1 MNYGLPYKG
10 SKNRIAKKII
20 DILPPAPV
28 LYDVFC
34 GGCAIT
40 HAALLSGKY
49 SRVVAN
55 DINSM
60 IPHAFET
67 ALAGGFRN
75 EDRWISR
82 GDFQKL
88 YKTDPYVAICF
99 SFGNNLHQYCYARDL
114 EPYKRALHYAIFW
127 KDTGP
132 WRELCPET
140 ADALK
145 KTVESEQDR
154 HKRRIGAGRAI
165 VTALKAGLM
174 NGTINPAVMDKPIY
188 RKIRKEKK
196 PELRTQSAE
205 SVERLK
211 SLETLENDE
220 RLQRLESLERFERLK
235 NLECLQTDESLC
247 RLQSLESLERFERL
261 KNLECLQTDESLC
274 RLQSLER
281 LDRITDVDVPP
292 VLTVTTGDY
301 RALNFERGGI
311 IYCDPPYKSTEERYG
326 QDFDFND
333 FYSWCEHQANPVF
346 ISEYTMPEDRFVPVA
361 AFTVTRKMDTKKS
374 SICSEKI
381 WRPRCQLGI

>member
-10 SKNRIAKKII
+10 SKNRIAKKIL
-20 DILPPAPV
+20 DVLPPAPV
-28 LYDVFC
+28 LYDVFA

-55 DINSM
+55 DINGM
-60 IPHAFET
+60 VPAAFEK
-67 ALAGGFRN
+67 AIRGGFRN

-82 GDFQKL
+82 ADFQRL
-88 YKTDPYVAICF
+88 YKTDPYVANCF
-99 SFGNNLHQYCYARDL
+99 SFGNDLRWYCYAREL

-127 KDTGP
+127 QDTGP

-145 KTVESEQDR
+145 KAVESEPDR

-174 NGTINPAVMDKPIY
+174 NGTIDPAVMDKPIY
-188 RKIRKEKK
+188 KKIRKEKTPGLRIK
-196 PELRTQSAE
+196 PAE
-205 SVERLK
+205 SV
-211 SLETLENDE
+211 
-220 RLQRLESLERFERLK
+220 ERLK

-247 RLQSLESLERFERL
+247 RLQSLESLE
-261 KNLECLQTDESLC
+261 
-274 RLQSLER
+274 
-281 LDRITDVDVPP
+281 RITDVDVPP

-311 IYCDPPYKSTEERYG
+311 IYCDPPYKTTKERYG
-326 QDFDFND
+326 RGFDFDD

-361 AFTVTRKMDTKKS
+361 AVTVTRKMNAAKS
-374 SICSEKI
+374 SICHEKI
-381 WRPRCQLGI
+381 WRPRVQL

>member
-10 SKNRIAKKII
+10 SKNRIAKKIL
-20 DILPPAPV
+20 DVLPAAPV

-55 DINSM
+55 DINGM
-60 IPHAFET
+60 IPAAFEK
-67 ALAGGFRN
+67 AIRGGFRN

-82 GDFQKL
+82 EEFRRL
-88 YKTDPYVAICF
+88 YLSDPYVAICF
-99 SFGNNLHQYCYARDL
+99 SFGNNLHEYCYARPL

-127 KDTGP
+127 QDTGP
-132 WRELCPET
+132 WRDLCPET

-145 KTVESEQDR
+145 TAVESETDR
-154 HKRRIGAGRAI
+154 HKRRIKAGRAI

-174 NGTINPAVMDKPIY
+174 NGSIDPAVMDKPIY
-188 RKIRKEKK
+188 KKIRKEKTSGLRIK
-196 PELRTQSAE
+196 PAG

-220 RLQRLESLERFERLK
+220 RLQRLERLERFERLK
-235 NLECLQTDESLC
+235 NLETLQTDESLC
-247 RLQSLESLERFERL
+247 G
-261 KNLECLQTDESLC
+261 LQT
-274 RLQSLER
+274 LER
-281 LDRITDVDVPP
+281 LERITDVDVP

-301 RALNFERGGI
+301 RALNFEQGGI

-326 QDFDFND
+326 RDFDFNG
-333 FYSWCEHQANPVF
+333 FYSWCEAQTLPVF
-346 ISEYTMPEDRFVPVA
+346 ISEYTMPEDRFVSVA
-361 AFTVTRKMDTKKS
+361 SFTVTRKMDTKKS
-374 SICSEKI
+374 SICHEKI
-381 WRPRCQLGI
+381 WRPRCQLDI

>member
-10 SKNRIAKKII
+10 SKNRIAKKIL

-49 SRVVAN
+49 KSVVAN
-55 DINSM
+55 DITGM
-60 IPHAFET
+60 IPAAFEK
-67 ALAGGFRN
+67 AIRGGFRN

-82 GDFQKL
+82 EEFRRL
-88 YKTDPYVAICF
+88 YLSDPYVAMCF
-99 SFGNNLHQYCYARDL
+99 SFGNNLHEYCYAREL

-127 KDTGP
+127 KDTAP

-145 KTVESEQDR
+145 KAVESEQDR
-154 HKRRIGAGRAI
+154 HKRRIGAGLAI
-165 VTALKAGLM
+165 VTALKTGLM
-174 NGTINPAVMDKPIY
+174 NGSIDPAVMDKPIY
-188 RKIRKEKK
+188 RKIREEKT
-196 PELRTQSAE
+196 PGLSLHLQSAISLE
-205 SVERLK
+205 CRLQSLERLKRFERLK

-235 NLECLQTDESLC
+235 NLETLQTDESLC
-247 RLQSLESLERFERL
+247 GLQSLE
-261 KNLECLQTDESLC
+261 
-274 RLQSLER
+274 
-281 LDRITDVDVPP
+281 RITDVDVPP

-326 QDFDFND
+326 REYDFNG

-361 AFTVTRKMDTKKS
+361 AFTVKRKMDAKKS
-374 SICSEKI
+374 SICHEKI
-381 WRPRCQLGI
+381 WRPRIQL

>member
-10 SKNRIAKKII
+10 SKNRIAKKIL
-20 DILPPAPV
+20 DVLPDAPV

-40 HAALLSGKY
+40 HAAMLSGKY

-55 DINSM
+55 DINGM

-67 ALAGGFRN
+67 AITGGFRN

-82 GDFQKL
+82 NDFQKL
-88 YKTDPYVAICF
+88 YKTNPYVAICF
-99 SFGNNLHQYCYARDL
+99 SFGNNLREYCYAREL

-145 KTVESEQDR
+145 KAVESERDR

-174 NGTINPAVMDKPIY
+174 NGTIDPAVMDKPIY
-188 RKIRKEKK
+188 RKIRKEKTSG
-196 PELRTQSAE
+196 LRI
-205 SVERLK
+205 
-211 SLETLENDE
+211 
-220 RLQRLESLERFERLK
+220 RLESAGRVERLERFERLK
-235 NLECLQTDESLC
+235 NLETLQTDESLC
-247 RLQSLESLERFERL
+247 RLQNLERPE
-261 KNLECLQTDESLC
+261 
-274 RLQSLER
+274 
-281 LDRITDVDVPP
+281 RITDVDVPP

-301 RALNFERGGI
+301 RALNFEQGGI

-326 QDFDFND
+326 REFDFED
-333 FYSWCEHQANPVF
+333 FYAWCEHQANPVF

-374 SICSEKI
+374 SICHEKI
-381 WRPRCQLGI
+381 WRPRAQL

>member
-10 SKNRIAKKII
+10 SKSRIAKKIL
-20 DILPPAPV
+20 DVLPAAPV
-28 LYDVFC
+28 LFDVFC

-55 DINSM
+55 DINGM

-67 ALAGGFRN
+67 AITGGFRN

-82 GDFQKL
+82 DDFQKL

-99 SFGNNLHQYCYARDL
+99 SFGNNLRWYCYAREL

-127 KDTGP
+127 QDTGP

-145 KTVESEQDR
+145 KVVESEQDR

-174 NGTINPAVMDKPIY
+174 NGTIDPAVMDKPIY
-188 RKIRKEKK
+188 RKIRKEKTSG
-196 PELRTQSAE
+196 LRI
-205 SVERLK
+205 
-211 SLETLENDE
+211 
-220 RLQRLESLERFERLK
+220 RLESAGRVERLERFERLK
-235 NLECLQTDESLC
+235 NLETLQTDESLC
-247 RLQSLESLERFERL
+247 RLQNLERPE
-261 KNLECLQTDESLC
+261 
-274 RLQSLER
+274 
-281 LDRITDVDVPP
+281 RITDVDVPP

-301 RALNFERGGI
+301 RALNFEQGGI

-326 QDFDFND
+326 REFDFED
-333 FYSWCEHQANPVF
+333 FYAWCEHQANPVF

-374 SICSEKI
+374 SICHEKI
-381 WRPRCQLGI
+381 WRPRCQLDI

>member
-10 SKNRIAKKII
+10 SKNRIAKKIL
-20 DILPPAPV
+20 DVLPAAPV

-34 GGCAIT
+34 GGCAVT

-49 SRVVAN
+49 KSVVAN
-55 DINSM
+55 DINGM
-60 IPHAFET
+60 IPHAFEIAIT
-67 ALAGGFRN
+67 GGFKN

-82 GDFQKL
+82 EEFRRL
-88 YKTDPYVAICF
+88 YLSDPYVAICF
-99 SFGNNLHQYCYARDL
+99 SFGNNLHEYCYAREL

-127 KDTGP
+127 KDIAP
-132 WRELCPET
+132 WAELCPET

-145 KTVESEQDR
+145 KAVESEQDR

-174 NGTINPAVMDKPIY
+174 NGTIDPAVMNKSIY
-188 RKIRKEKK
+188 RKIRKEKT
-196 PELRTQSAE
+196 PGLSLQSAE

-211 SLETLENDE
+211 SLETLEHDE

-235 NLECLQTDESLC
+235 SLETLQTDESLC
-247 RLQSLESLERFERL
+247 RVQSLES
-261 KNLECLQTDESLC
+261 QG
-274 RLQSLER
+274 
-281 LDRITDVDVPP
+281 RINSVDVPP
-292 VLTVTTGDY
+292 VLSVTTRDY
-301 RALNFERGGI
+301 REMEGSAPGI

-326 QDFDFND
+326 REFDFDG

-361 AFTVTRKMDTKKS
+361 AFTLNRKMDTKKS
-374 SICSEKI
+374 SICHEKI
-381 WRPRCQLGI
+381 WRPRTQL

>member
-10 SKNRIAKKII
+10 SKNRIAKKIL
-20 DILPPAPV
+20 DVLPAAPV

-55 DINSM
+55 DINGM
-60 IPHAFET
+60 IPHAFEK
-67 ALAGGFRN
+67 AIRGGFRN

-82 GDFQKL
+82 DDFQKL

-99 SFGNNLHQYCYARDL
+99 SFGNNLHGYCYARDL

-127 KDTGP
+127 KDTAP
-132 WRELCPET
+132 WRDLCPET

-145 KTVESEQDR
+145 KAVESEQDR

-165 VTALKAGLM
+165 VTALKTGLM
-174 NGTINPAVMDKPIY
+174 NGTIDPAVMDKPIY
-188 RKIRKEKK
+188 RKIRKEKT
-196 PELRTQSAE
+196 PGLGIQPAE

-211 SLETLENDE
+211 NLETLEHDE
-220 RLQRLESLERFERLK
+220 RMQRLKSLERFERLK
-235 NLECLQTDESLC
+235 NLET
-247 RLQSLESLERFERL
+247 
-261 KNLECLQTDESLC
+261 LQTDESLC

-281 LDRITDVDVPP
+281 LERITDVDVPP

-326 QDFDFND
+326 RGFDFDG
-333 FYSWCEHQANPVF
+333 FYAWCEHQANPVF

-361 AFTVTRKMDTKKS
+361 AVTVTRKLNAAKS
-374 SICSEKI
+374 SICHEKI
-381 WRPRCQLGI
+381 WRPRTQL

>member
-10 SKNRIAKKII
+10 SKNRIAKKIL
-20 DILPPAPV
+20 DVLPAAPV

-55 DINSM
+55 DINGM

-67 ALAGGFRN
+67 AMKGGFRD
-75 EDRWISR
+75 EDRWIPR
-82 GDFQKL
+82 DDFQSL

-99 SFGNNLHQYCYARDL
+99 SFGNNLHEYCYAREL

-132 WRELCPET
+132 WAELCPET

-145 KTVESEQDR
+145 KAIESETDR
-154 HKRRIGAGRAI
+154 HKRRIKAGRAI

-174 NGTINPAVMDKPIY
+174 NGTIDPAVMDKPIY
-188 RKIRKEKK
+188 RKIRKEKTSG
-196 PELRTQSAE
+196 LRIQSAKR
-205 SVERLK
+205 VERLK
-211 SLETLENDE
+211 SLETLENGE

-235 NLECLQTDESLC
+235 NLETLQTDESLC
-247 RLQSLESLERFERL
+247 RLQSLEHL
-261 KNLECLQTDESLC
+261 K
-274 RLQSLER
+274 
-281 LDRITDVDVPP
+281 RITDVDVPP

-301 RALNFERGGI
+301 RALKFDRPGI

-326 QDFDFND
+326 REFDFAS

-374 SICSEKI
+374 SICPEKI

>member
-1 MNYGLPYKG
+1 MNYGLPYIG
-10 SKNRIAKKII
+10 SKNRIAKKIL
-20 DILPPAPV
+20 DVLPAAPV

-49 SRVVAN
+49 SKVVAN
-55 DINSM
+55 DINGM

-67 ALAGGFRN
+67 ALAGGFRD

-82 GDFQKL
+82 NDFQKL

-99 SFGNNLHQYCYARDL
+99 SFGNNLRSYCYAREL

-145 KTVESEQDR
+145 KAVESEQDR

-188 RKIRKEKK
+188 KKIRGKY
-196 PELRTQSAE
+196 PRVFLQSGWLAK
-205 SVERLK
+205 RMQN
-211 SLETLENDE
+211 LETLENDE
-220 RLQRLESLERFERLK
+220 RFQRLESLE
-235 NLECLQTDESLC
+235 
-247 RLQSLESLERFERL
+247 
-261 KNLECLQTDESLC
+261 
-274 RLQSLER
+274 
-281 LDRITDVDVPP
+281 RITDVDVPP

-301 RALNFERGGI
+301 REMEFSAPGI

-326 QDFDFND
+326 REFDFAG
-333 FYSWCEHQANPVF
+333 FYAWCEHQANPVY

-361 AFTVTRKMDTKKS
+361 SFTVIRKMDTKKS
-374 SICSEKI
+374 SICPEKI

>member
-10 SKNRIAKKII
+10 SKNRIAKKIL
-20 DILPPAPV
+20 DVLPAAPV

-34 GGCAIT
+34 GGCAVT

-49 SRVVAN
+49 KSVVAN
-55 DINSM
+55 DINGM

-67 ALAGGFRN
+67 AITGGFRN

-82 GDFQKL
+82 DDFQRL

-99 SFGNNLHQYCYARDL
+99 SFGNNLHEYCYARDL

-145 KTVESEQDR
+145 KAVESEQDR

-165 VTALKAGLM
+165 VTALKTGLM
-174 NGTINPAVMDKPIY
+174 NGTIDPAVMNKPIY
-188 RKIRKEKK
+188 KKIRPHNKLIS
-196 PELRTQSAE
+196 PH
-205 SVERLK
+205 
-211 SLETLENDE
+211 
-220 RLQRLESLERFERLK
+220 LESCERLERFERLK
-235 NLECLQTDESLC
+235 NLET
-247 RLQSLESLERFERL
+247 
-261 KNLECLQTDESLC
+261 LQTDESLC

-281 LDRITDVDVPP
+281 LERITDVDVPP

-311 IYCDPPYKSTEERYG
+311 IYCDPPYKNTRQYHTVG
-326 QDFDFND
+326 TFDFDA
-333 FYSWCEHQANPVF
+333 FYSWCEAQTLPVY
-346 ISEYTMPEDRFVPVA
+346 ISEYSMPEDRFVPVA
-361 AFTVTRKMDTKKS
+361 AFTVTRKMDAQKS
-374 SICSEKI
+374 SICHEKI
-381 WRPRCQLGI
+381 WRPRCQLDI

>member
-10 SKNRIAKKII
+10 SKNRIAKKIL
-20 DILPPAPV
+20 DVLPAAPV

-40 HAALLSGKY
+40 HAAMLSGKY

-55 DINSM
+55 DINGM

-67 ALAGGFRN
+67 AITGGFRN

-82 GDFQKL
+82 DDFQRL

-99 SFGNNLHQYCYARDL
+99 IFGNNLREYCYAREL

-127 KDTGP
+127 KDIAP

-145 KTVESEQDR
+145 KAVESEQDR
-154 HKRRIGAGRAI
+154 HKRRIKAGRAI

-174 NGTINPAVMDKPIY
+174 NGSIDPAVMNKPIY
-188 RKIRKEKK
+188 RKIRKEKT
-196 PELRTQSAE
+196 PGLRIKSAE
-205 SVERLK
+205 SVGRLK
-211 SLETLENDE
+211 SLEPLENDE
-220 RLQRLESLERFERLK
+220 RLQRLQSMKRFERLK
-235 NLECLQTDESLC
+235 NLET
-247 RLQSLESLERFERL
+247 
-261 KNLECLQTDESLC
+261 LQTDESLC

-281 LDRITDVDVPP
+281 LDRINSVDVPP
-292 VLTVTTGDY
+292 VLTVTTGNY
-301 RALNFERGGI
+301 RALTFERGGI

-326 QDFDFND
+326 RDFDFAG
-333 FYSWCEHQANPVF
+333 FYAWCEHQANPVF
-346 ISEYTMPEDRFVPVA
+346 ISEYTMPEDLFVPVA
-361 AFTVTRKMDTKKS
+361 SFTVTRKMDTKKS
-374 SICSEKI
+374 SICPEKI

>member
-10 SKNRIAKKII
+10 SKNRIAKKIL
-20 DILPPAPV
+20 DVLPAAPV

-40 HAALLSGKY
+40 HAAMLSGKY

-55 DINSM
+55 DINGM

-67 ALAGGFRN
+67 ALAEGFRN

-82 GDFQKL
+82 DDFQKL

-99 SFGNNLHQYCYARDL
+99 SFGNNLHQYCYAREL

-127 KDTGP
+127 KDTAP

-145 KTVESEQDR
+145 AAIESEQDR

-174 NGTINPAVMDKPIY
+174 NGTIDPAVMNKPIY
-188 RKIRKEKK
+188 KKIRGKY
-196 PELRTQSAE
+196 PRVYLQSGWLAE
-205 SVERLK
+205 RM
-211 SLETLENDE
+211 
-220 RLQRLESLERFERLK
+220 
-235 NLECLQTDESLC
+235 
-247 RLQSLESLERFERL
+247 QSLESLERI
-261 KNLECLQTDESLC
+261 NS
-274 RLQSLER
+274 
-281 LDRITDVDVPP
+281 VDVPP
-292 VLTVTTGDY
+292 VLSVATVDY
-301 RALNFERGGI
+301 KALNFERGGI

-326 QDFDFND
+326 RDFDFAG

-361 AFTVTRKMDTKKS
+361 SFTVIRKMDTKKS
-374 SICSEKI
+374 SICPEKI

>member
-10 SKNRIAKKII
+10 SKNRIAKKIL
-20 DILPPAPV
+20 DVLPAAPV
-28 LYDVFC
+28 LYDVFA

-55 DINSM
+55 DINGM

-67 ALAGGFRN
+67 AIAGGFRN

-82 GDFQKL
+82 DNFQKL

-99 SFGNNLHQYCYARDL
+99 SFGNNLREYCYARDL

-127 KDTGP
+127 KDTAP

-145 KTVESEQDR
+145 KAMESEQDR

-165 VTALKAGLM
+165 VTALKTGLM
-174 NGTINPAVMDKPIY
+174 NGSIDPAVMNKPIY
-188 RKIRKEKK
+188 KKIR
-196 PELRTQSAE
+196 LHNLE
-205 SVERLK
+205 SRKRFECLNN
-211 SLETLENDE
+211 LET
-220 RLQRLESLERFERLK
+220 
-235 NLECLQTDESLC
+235 
-247 RLQSLESLERFERL
+247 
-261 KNLECLQTDESLC
+261 LQTDESLC

-281 LDRITDVDVPP
+281 ITDVDVPL
-292 VLTVTTGDY
+292 VLTVTTEDY
-301 RALNFERGGI
+301 KALTFEQGGI

-326 QDFDFND
+326 RDFDFED

-346 ISEYTMPEDRFVPVA
+346 ISEYTMPEDLFAPVA
-361 AFTVTRKMDTKKS
+361 SFTVIRKMDTKKS
-374 SICSEKI
+374 NICHEKI
-381 WRPRCQLGI
+381 WRPRTQL

>member
-10 SKNRIAKKII
+10 SKNRIAKKIL

-28 LYDVFC
+28 LYDVFA

-55 DINSM
+55 DINGM

-67 ALAGGFRN
+67 AITGGFRN

-82 GDFQKL
+82 DDFQRL

-99 SFGNNLHQYCYARDL
+99 SFGNNLHEYCYARAL

-145 KTVESEQDR
+145 KAVESEQDR
-154 HKRRIGAGRAI
+154 HKRRIKAGRAI
-165 VTALKAGLM
+165 VTALKTGVM
-174 NGTINPAVMDKPIY
+174 NGTIDPAVMNKSIY
-188 RKIRKEKK
+188 RKIRKEKT
-196 PELRTQSAE
+196 PGVRLQSAE
-205 SVERLK
+205 SVEHLK

-220 RLQRLESLERFERLK
+220 RLQRLESLESFERLK
-235 NLECLQTDESLC
+235 NLET
-247 RLQSLESLERFERL
+247 
-261 KNLECLQTDESLC
+261 LQTDESLC

-281 LDRITDVDVPP
+281 LERITDVDVPP
-292 VLTVTTGDY
+292 VLTVTTWDY
-301 RALNFERGGI
+301 REMEFSAPGI
-311 IYCDPPYKSTEERYG
+311 IYCDPPYKTTSERYG
-326 QDFDFND
+326 RDFDFDD
-333 FYSWCEHQANPVF
+333 FYAWCEHQANPVF

-361 AFTVTRKMDTKKS
+361 AFTVTRKMDAAKS
-374 SICSEKI
+374 SICHEKI
-381 WRPRCQLGI
+381 WRPRCQLDI

>member
-10 SKNRIAKKII
+10 SKNRIAKKIL
-20 DILPPAPV
+20 DVLPAAPV

-55 DINSM
+55 DINGM
-60 IPHAFET
+60 IPHAFEK
-67 ALAGGFRN
+67 AIRGGFRN

-82 GDFQKL
+82 DEFQRL

-99 SFGNNLHQYCYARDL
+99 SFGNNLHEYCYAREL

-127 KDTGP
+127 KDIAP
-132 WRELCPET
+132 WAELCPET

-145 KTVESEQDR
+145 KAVESEQDR
-154 HKRRIGAGRAI
+154 HKRRIKAGRAI

-174 NGTINPAVMDKPIY
+174 NGSIDPAVMNKPIY
-188 RKIRKEKK
+188 RKIRKEKT
-196 PELRTQSAE
+196 PGLRIKSAE

-235 NLECLQTDESLC
+235 NLETLQTDESLC
-247 RLQSLESLERFERL
+247 RLQG
-261 KNLECLQTDESLC
+261 
-274 RLQSLER
+274 LER
-281 LDRITDVDVPP
+281 LGRITDVDVPP
-292 VLTVTTGDY
+292 VLSVTTGDY
-301 RALNFERGGI
+301 RALNFERDGI
-311 IYCDPPYKSTEERYG
+311 IYCDPPYKSTDERYG
-326 QDFDFND
+326 REFDFNG
-333 FYSWCEHQANPVF
+333 FYAWCLHQANPVY
-346 ISEYTMPEDRFVPVA
+346 ISEYTMPEDLFAPVA
-361 AFTVTRKMDTKKS
+361 SFTVIRKMDTKKS
-374 SICSEKI
+374 SICHEKI
-381 WRPRCQLGI
+381 WRPRIQL

>member
-10 SKNRIAKKII
+10 SKNRIAKKIL
-20 DILPPAPV
+20 DVLPAAPV
-28 LYDVFC
+28 LYDVFA

-55 DINSM
+55 DVNGM
-60 IPHAFET
+60 IPAAFEK
-67 ALAGGFRN
+67 AIRGGFRN

-82 GDFQKL
+82 DDFQKL

-99 SFGNNLHQYCYARDL
+99 SFGNNLRWYCYAREL

-145 KTVESEQDR
+145 AAVESETDR
-154 HKRRIGAGRAI
+154 HKRRIKAGRAI
-165 VTALKAGLM
+165 VTALKTGLV
-174 NGTINPAVMDKPIY
+174 NGTIDPAVMNKSIY
-188 RKIRKEKK
+188 RKIR
-196 PELRTQSAE
+196 
-205 SVERLK
+205 
-211 SLETLENDE
+211 LEND
-220 RLQRLESLERFERLK
+220 ERFERLK
-235 NLECLQTDESLC
+235 NLET
-247 RLQSLESLERFERL
+247 
-261 KNLECLQTDESLC
+261 LQTDESLC

-281 LDRITDVDVPP
+281 LERITDVDVPVDVPP

-311 IYCDPPYKSTEERYG
+311 IYCDPPYKNTRQYHTVG
-326 QDFDFND
+326 TFDFEA

-361 AFTVTRKMDTKKS
+361 AFTVTRKMDARKS
-374 SICSEKI
+374 SICPEKI
-381 WRPRCQLGI
+381 WRPRIQL

>member
-10 SKNRIAKKII
+10 SKNRIAKKIL
-20 DILPPAPV
+20 DVLPAAPV

-55 DINSM
+55 DINGM

-67 ALAGGFRN
+67 AITGGFRN

-82 GDFQKL
+82 DDFQRL

-99 SFGNNLHQYCYARDL
+99 SFGNNLHEYCYARDL

-145 KTVESEQDR
+145 RAVESEQDR
-154 HKRRIGAGRAI
+154 HKRRISAGRAI

-174 NGTINPAVMDKPIY
+174 NGTIDPAVMDKPIY
-188 RKIRKEKK
+188 KKIRKEKK
-196 PELRTQSAE
+196 PGLRLQPAE

-220 RLQRLESLERFERLK
+220 RLQRLER
-235 NLECLQTDESLC
+235 
-247 RLQSLESLERFERL
+247 LESLERFERL
-261 KNLECLQTDESLC
+261 KNLETLQTDESLH

-281 LDRITDVDVPP
+281 LKRITDVNVPP
-292 VLTVTTGDY
+292 ALTVTTGDY

-326 QDFDFND
+326 REFDFEA
-333 FYSWCEHQANPVF
+333 FYSWCDHQVNPVF

-361 AFTVTRKMDTKKS
+361 SFTVIRKMDTKKS
-374 SICSEKI
+374 SICPEKI
-381 WRPRCQLGI
+381 WRPRCQLDI

>member
-10 SKNRIAKKII
+10 SKNRIAKKIL
-20 DILPPAPV
+20 DVLPAAPV

-55 DINSM
+55 DLNGM

-67 ALAGGFRN
+67 AITGGFRN

-82 GDFQKL
+82 GDFQRL

-99 SFGNNLHQYCYARDL
+99 SFGNNLHEYCYAREL

-127 KDTGP
+127 QDTGP

-145 KTVESEQDR
+145 RAVESEQDR

-165 VTALKAGLM
+165 VTALKAGLT
-174 NGTINPAVMDKPIY
+174 NGTIDPAVMDKPIY
-188 RKIRKEKK
+188 RKIRKEKSPGFRLK
-196 PELRTQSAE
+196 SAE
-205 SVERLK
+205 GVERLK

-235 NLECLQTDESLC
+235 NLETLQTDKSLC
-247 RLQSLESLERFERL
+247 RLQSLESLE
-261 KNLECLQTDESLC
+261 
-274 RLQSLER
+274 
-281 LDRITDVDVPP
+281 RITDVDVPP
-292 VLTVTTGDY
+292 VLTVTTRDY

-311 IYCDPPYKSTEERYG
+311 IYCDPPYKNTKERYG
-326 QDFDFND
+326 REFDFNG

-361 AFTVTRKMDTKKS
+361 AFTVTRKLDARKS
-374 SICSEKI
+374 SICHEKI
-381 WRPRCQLGI
+381 WRPRCQLDI

>member
-10 SKNRIAKKII
+10 SKNRIAKKIL
-20 DILPPAPV
+20 DVLPPAPV

-55 DINSM
+55 DINGM
-60 IPHAFET
+60 IPAAFEK
-67 ALAGGFRN
+67 AIRGGFRN

-82 GDFQKL
+82 DDFQRL

-99 SFGNNLHQYCYARDL
+99 SFGNNLHEYCYAREL

-127 KDTGP
+127 KDIAP

-145 KTVESEQDR
+145 KAVESEQDR

-174 NGTINPAVMDKPIY
+174 NGTIDPAVMNKSIY
-188 RKIRKEKK
+188 GKIRKEKTSG
-196 PELRTQSAE
+196 LGIQSAE
-205 SVERLK
+205 RVERLK

-220 RLQRLESLERFERLK
+220 RLQRLESLERFEGLK
-235 NLECLQTDESLC
+235 NLET
-247 RLQSLESLERFERL
+247 
-261 KNLECLQTDESLC
+261 LQTDESLC

-281 LDRITDVDVPP
+281 PERITDVDVPP

-326 QDFDFND
+326 REFDFNG

-374 SICSEKI
+374 SICPEKI
-381 WRPRCQLGI
+381 WRPRCQLDI

>member
-1 MNYGLPYKG
+1 MFC
-10 SKNRIAKKII
+10 
-20 DILPPAPV
+20 PPR
-28 LYDVFC
+28 LSCMMFFC

-55 DINSM
+55 DINGM

-82 GDFQKL
+82 DDFQRL

-99 SFGNNLHQYCYARDL
+99 SFGNNLYEYCYAREL

-145 KTVESEQDR
+145 KAVESEQDR

-165 VTALKAGLM
+165 VKELKAGLM
-174 NGTINPAVMDKPIY
+174 NGTIDPAVMDKPIY
-188 RKIRKEKK
+188 RKIRKEKT
-196 PELRTQSAE
+196 PELRIQSAE

-220 RLQRLESLERFERLK
+220 RLQRLE
-235 NLECLQTDESLC
+235 
-247 RLQSLESLERFERL
+247 
-261 KNLECLQTDESLC
+261 
-274 RLQSLER
+274 
-281 LDRITDVDVPP
+281 RINAGRRAP
-292 VLTVTTGDY
+292 VLNVTTGDY
-301 RALNFERGGI
+301 REMEFSAPGI

-326 QDFDFND
+326 RDFDFED
-333 FYSWCEHQANPVF
+333 FYSWCLHQSNPVF

-361 AFTVTRKMDTKKS
+361 VFTVTRKMSAKKS
-374 SICSEKI
+374 NICPEKI

>member
-1 MNYGLPYKG
+1 MNYGLPYQG
-10 SKNRIAKKII
+10 SKNRIARRLV
-20 DILPPAPV
+20 DALPAAPV

-55 DINSM
+55 DINGM
-60 IPHAFET
+60 IPAAFEK
-67 ALAGGFRN
+67 AIRGGFRN

-82 GDFQKL
+82 DDFRRL
-88 YKTDPYVAICF
+88 YKTDPYVASCF
-99 SFGNNLHQYCYARDL
+99 SFGNNLRWYCYARDL

-145 KTVESEQDR
+145 KAVESEQDR

-165 VTALKAGLM
+165 VTALKTGLM
-174 NGTINPAVMDKPIY
+174 NGTIDPAVMDKPIY
-188 RKIRKEKK
+188 KKIRKGKTSG
-196 PELRTQSAE
+196 LRLQS
-205 SVERLK
+205 
-211 SLETLENDE
+211 DE

-235 NLECLQTDESLC
+235 NLET
-247 RLQSLESLERFERL
+247 LQSLESL
-261 KNLECLQTDESLC
+261 N
-274 RLQSLER
+274 
-281 LDRITDVDVPP
+281 RINAVNAPP
-292 VLTVTTGDY
+292 VLTVTTEDY
-301 RALNFERGGI
+301 KALTFEQGGI
-311 IYCDPPYKSTEERYG
+311 IYCDPPYKTTKERYG
-326 QDFDFND
+326 REFDFNG

-361 AFTVTRKMDTKKS
+361 AFTVTRKLNAAKS
-374 SICSEKI
+374 NICPEKI
-381 WRPRCQLGI
+381 WRPRTQL

>member
-10 SKNRIAKKII
+10 SKNRIAKRLV
-20 DILPPAPV
+20 DALPAAPV
-28 LYDVFC
+28 LYDVFA

-49 SRVVAN
+49 KSVVAN
-55 DINSM
+55 DINGM
-60 IPHAFET
+60 IPHAFEK
-67 ALAGGFRN
+67 AIRGGFRN

-82 GDFQKL
+82 EEFRRL
-88 YKTDPYVAICF
+88 YLSDPYVAMCF
-99 SFGNNLHQYCYARDL
+99 SFANNLKDYCYAGNL

-145 KTVESEQDR
+145 KAVESEQDR

-174 NGTINPAVMDKPIY
+174 NGTIDPAVMDKPIY
-188 RKIRKEKK
+188 KKIRLHNKLIS
-196 PELRTQSAE
+196 PH
-205 SVERLK
+205 
-211 SLETLENDE
+211 LEH
-220 RLQRLESLERFERLK
+220 LER
-235 NLECLQTDESLC
+235 
-247 RLQSLESLERFERL
+247 LERFERL

-281 LDRITDVDVPP
+281 ITDVDVPP
-292 VLTVTTGDY
+292 VLTVTTEDY

-326 QDFDFND
+326 REFDFNG
-333 FYSWCEHQANPVF
+333 FYSWCLHQANPVY
-346 ISEYTMPEDRFVPVA
+346 ISEYTMPEDLFAPVTS
-361 AFTVTRKMDTKKS
+361 FTVTRKMDTKKS
-374 SICSEKI
+374 SICHEKI
-381 WRPRCQLGI
+381 WRPRTQL

>member
-10 SKNRIAKKII
+10 SKNRIAKKIL
-20 DILPPAPV
+20 DVLPAAPV

-40 HAALLSGKY
+40 HAAILSGKY

-55 DINSM
+55 DINGM

-67 ALAGGFRN
+67 ALKGGFRN

-82 GDFQKL
+82 DDFQKL

-99 SFGNNLHQYCYARDL
+99 SFGNNLHEYCYAREL

-127 KDTGP
+127 KDIAP
-132 WRELCPET
+132 WAELCPET

-145 KTVESEQDR
+145 KAVESEQDR

-174 NGTINPAVMDKPIY
+174 NGTIDPAVMDKPIY
-188 RKIRKEKK
+188 KKIRGKY
-196 PELRTQSAE
+196 PRVYLQSGWLAE
-205 SVERLK
+205 RMQ
-211 SLETLENDE
+211 SLETLKNDE

-235 NLECLQTDESLC
+235 NLETLQTDESLC
-247 RLQSLESLERFERL
+247 RLQSLESLER
-261 KNLECLQTDESLC
+261 
-274 RLQSLER
+274 
-281 LDRITDVDVPP
+281 ITDVDVPP
-292 VLTVTTGDY
+292 ALTVTTGDY
-301 RALNFERGGI
+301 REMEFSAPGI
-311 IYCDPPYKSTEERYG
+311 IYCDPPYKSTDERYG
-326 QDFDFND
+326 REFDFNG
-333 FYSWCEHQANPVF
+333 FYAWCEHQANPVF
-346 ISEYTMPEDRFVPVA
+346 ISEYTMPEERFVPVA

-374 SICSEKI
+374 SICPEKI

>member
-10 SKNRIAKKII
+10 SKNRIAKKIL
-20 DILPPAPV
+20 DVLPAAPV
-28 LYDVFC
+28 LYDVFA

-49 SRVVAN
+49 SKVVAN
-55 DINSM
+55 DINDM

-67 ALAGGFRN
+67 AVTGGFRN

-82 GDFQKL
+82 DDFQRL
-88 YKTDPYVAICF
+88 YKTDPYVASCF
-99 SFGNNLHQYCYARDL
+99 SFGNNLRWYCYAREL

-145 KTVESEQDR
+145 KAVESEQDR

-165 VTALKAGLM
+165 VTALKTGLM
-174 NGTINPAVMDKPIY
+174 NGTIDPAVMNKSIY
-188 RKIRKEKK
+188 RKIR
-196 PELRTQSAE
+196 
-205 SVERLK
+205 
-211 SLETLENDE
+211 LENDE
-220 RLQRLESLERFERLK
+220 RLQRLK

-247 RLQSLESLERFERL
+247 RLQKPGKDNR
-261 KNLECLQTDESLC
+261 C
-274 RLQSLER
+274 RCA
-281 LDRITDVDVPP
+281 P

-326 QDFDFND
+326 WEFDFDA

-361 AFTVTRKMDTKKS
+361 AFTVTRKMDAKKS
-374 SICSEKI
+374 SICHEKI
-381 WRPRCQLGI
+381 WRPRIQL

>member
-10 SKNRIAKKII
+10 SKNGIAKKIL
-20 DILPPAPV
+20 DVLPAAPV

-40 HAALLSGKY
+40 HAAMLSGKY

-55 DINSM
+55 DINGM

-67 ALAGGFRN
+67 AMKGGFRN

-82 GDFQKL
+82 GDFQNL

-99 SFGNNLHQYCYARDL
+99 SFGNNLHEYCYAREL

-145 KTVESEQDR
+145 KAVESEQDR

-165 VTALKAGLM
+165 VKELKAGLM
-174 NGTINPAVMDKPIY
+174 NGTIDPAVMDKPIY
-188 RKIRKEKK
+188 RKIRKEKTLG
-196 PELRTQSAE
+196 LRILSAE
-205 SVERLK
+205 RVGRLK
-211 SLETLENDE
+211 SLEPLENDE
-220 RLQRLESLERFERLK
+220 RL
-235 NLECLQTDESLC
+235 
-247 RLQSLESLERFERL
+247 RLQP
-261 KNLECLQTDESLC
+261 DESLC

-281 LDRITDVDVPP
+281 LDRINSVDVPP
-292 VLTVTTGDY
+292 VLSVTTGNY
-301 RALNFERGGI
+301 KALTFERGGI
-311 IYCDPPYKSTEERYG
+311 IYCDPPYKNTG
-326 QDFDFND
+326 QYRTVGTFDFEA
-333 FYSWCEHQANPVF
+333 FYSWCLHQSNPVF
-346 ISEYTMPEDRFVPVA
+346 ISEYTMPEDLFVPVA
-361 AFTVTRKMDTKKS
+361 SFTVTRKMDTKKS
-374 SICSEKI
+374 SICPEKI

>member
-10 SKNRIAKKII
+10 SKNRIAKR
-20 DILPPAPV
+20 ILDVLPAAPV

-34 GGCAIT
+34 GGCAVT

-60 IPHAFET
+60 IPHAFEK
-67 ALAGGFRN
+67 ALRGGFRT

-82 GDFQKL
+82 DDFQKL
-88 YKTDPYVAICF
+88 YKTDPYAAICF
-99 SFGNNLHQYCYARDL
+99 SFGNNLHEYCYAREL

-145 KTVESEQDR
+145 AAVESETDR
-154 HKRRIGAGRAI
+154 HKRRIKAGRAI

-174 NGTINPAVMDKPIY
+174 NGTIDPAVMDKPIY
-188 RKIRKEKK
+188 RKIRKEKTPGLK
-196 PELRTQSAE
+196 IKSAE

-211 SLETLENDE
+211 NLETLENDE

-235 NLECLQTDESLC
+235 NLETLQTDESLC
-247 RLQSLESLERFERL
+247 RLQG
-261 KNLECLQTDESLC
+261 
-274 RLQSLER
+274 LER
-281 LDRITDVDVPP
+281 LERITGMDVPP
-292 VLTVTTGDY
+292 CAPALNVTTEDY
-301 RALNFERGGI
+301 KALTFEQGGI
-311 IYCDPPYKSTEERYG
+311 IYCDPPYKSTKERYG
-326 QDFDFND
+326 REFDFAG

-374 SICSEKI
+374 SICHEKI